1 MSGYETL
8 GELHLL
14 LKKHGGLELQ
24 DLSKPKTGS
33 LVLPGD
39 WLGVI
44 EEFTPGEGTYEE
56 NGMVYASSIGRVLI
70 DNIEKRVRV
79 IPIEARALPRKGD
92 IVLGKVTQINKMLTF
107 VDIARVRGQNLAN
120 PFSAVIHISQI
131 SSRYVENT
139 SDALKPG
146 DIIRARVVEEEGELI
161 QLTTAERNLGV
172 IYATCSKCGSEL
184 ERKGNI
190 LYCKNC
196 ESKETRKLAS
206 DYGRVKI

>member
-1 MSGYETL
+1 MY
-8 GELHLL
+8 
-14 LKKHGGLELQ
+14 
-24 DLSKPKTGS
+24 
-33 LVLPGD
+33 
-39 WLGVI
+39 
-44 EEFTPGEGTYEE
+44 
-56 NGMVYASSIGRVLI
+56 
-70 DNIEKRVRV
+70 KRQ
-79 IPIEARALPRKGD
+79 IEARALPRKGD

>member
-1 MSGYETL
+1 M
-8 GELHLL
+8 
-14 LKKHGGLELQ
+14 KLQ
-24 DLSKPKTGS
+24 DVSKPKTGS
-33 LVLPGD
+33 LVIPGD

-56 NGMVYASSIGRVLI
+56 NGIVYASSIGGVLI
-70 DNIEKRVRV
+70 DNIEKRVKV

-92 IVLGKVTQINKMLTF
+92 LVLGKVTQINKMLTF
-107 VDIARVRGQNLAN
+107 VDIARVRGQTIAN

-131 SSRYVENT
+131 SPGYVENT

-146 DIIRARVVEEEGELI
+146 DIIRARVVEEQGELI
-161 QLTTAERNLGV
+161 QLTTTEKNLGV
-172 IYATCSKCGSEL
+172 VYAACSKCGFEL

-190 LYCKNC
+190 LSCANC
-196 ESKETRKLAS
+196 EARETRKIAS